1 MIRRNLFFAGL
12 LGLGLVSVPIH
23 AVTASTETSTTETYW
38 CVYGCVDGT
47 EGGGPVSATQT
58 QSGGTA
64 CQQYAQSSCNGH
76 GGVRWTGLEAYTP
89 LPRDPG
95 SDRDVDNIK

>member
-23 AVTASTETSTTETYW
+23 AVTSSTEISTTENYW
-38 CVYGCVDGT
+38 CQYGCVDGT

-64 CQQYAQSSCNGH
+64 CKQYAERSCSGH
-76 GGVRWTGLEAYTP
+76 GGLRWTELQAAATIS
-89 LPRDPG
+89 G
-95 SDRDVDNIK
+95 SDTSDGNIH